1 MNIKLSN
8 LSLDLQNPRYEV
20 QKSQPEALNTIADD
34 QKDKL
39 LALLRDIIENG
50 LNPSDLPIVMPDPRK
65 DNGYIVLE
73 GNRRIAALK
82 LLKKPEIVLEKR
94 LQAKYRKLHDK
105 HKDFK
110 LKTIE
115 CLVVGSREEAN
126 LWIERKHEGEME
138 GIGTIRWTTVQKSRF
153 LSNKSGKDS
162 VILQLIDFMKVI
174 GENDVEFLSQLQ
186 RTKATNMERLLGT
199 PEVRARLGLDYN
211 NGLYS
216 SRILPEEAFRGLKA
230 IIKRLSRSDFNVKS
244 IYHKD
249 DRLTFLNTIPDDE
262 LPDLSKKSDT
272 PWLLKE
278 YSSQEHESKTD
289 TSETSID
296 SESSEKQSNQELKN
310 DNQTRPTSRD
320 TFIPVDLSLPI
331 KNDRINRL
339 FNELKRLSHNMHPN
353 ACAILLRVF
362 IELSVDTFLEEF
374 SLLSKGAVSGS
385 KDSRSLKDKT
395 NTVIQKLE
403 SLNVIDS
410 SFAKGIRSEL
420 NKDHTP
426 VGIDTLHAYVHN
438 SYFNPIPETLMYS
451 WDNIEPFIVALW
463 KAINDKVK

>member
-1 MNIKLSN
+1 MNIKISN

-20 QKSQPEALNTIADD
+20 QKSQSEALNTMADD

-50 LNPSDLPIVMPDPRK
+50 LNPSDLPIVMPDSKK
-65 DNGYIVLE
+65 DKSYIVLE

-82 LLKKPEIVLEKR
+82 LLKKPEIVLDKR

-110 LKTIE
+110 LKTVE

-162 VILQLIDFMKVI
+162 VILQLIDFMKII
-174 GENDVEFLSQLQ
+174 GENDDEFQSQLQ
-186 RTKATNMERLLGT
+186 RTKATNIERLLGT

-249 DRLTFLNTIPDDE
+249 DRLSFLNGIPDDE
-262 LPDLSKKSDT
+262 LPELSKKSDT
-272 PWLLKE
+272 SWLLKDFL
-278 YSSQEHESKTD
+278 SQGQKSKPE
-289 TSETSID
+289 TSETDTD
-296 SESSEKQSNQELKN
+296 SSDRQGNQDSKNENQS
-310 DNQTRPTSRD
+310 RPTSRD
-320 TFIPVDLSLPI
+320 IFIPENLSLPI
-331 KNDRINRL
+331 TNDRINRL
-339 FNELKRLSHNMHPN
+339 FSELKRLSHNIHPN

-362 IELSVDTFLEEF
+362 IELSVDSFLEEF
-374 SLLSKGAVSGS
+374 SLLSKSVVSGS
-385 KDSRSLKDKT
+385 KDSRSLKEKT

-403 SLNVIDS
+403 SLNMIDS
-410 SFAKGIRSEL
+410 SFAKGIRSEM

-438 SYFNPIPETLMYS
+438 SHFNPIPETLMYS

-463 KAINDKVK
+463 KAINEKEK

>member
-1 MNIKLSN
+1 MNIKISN

-20 QKSQPEALNTIADD
+20 QKSQSEALNTMADD

-50 LNPSDLPIVMPDPRK
+50 LNPSDLPIVMPDSKK
-65 DNGYIVLE
+65 DKSYIVLE

-82 LLKKPEIVLEKR
+82 LLKKPEIVLDKR

-110 LKTIE
+110 LKTVE

-162 VILQLIDFMKVI
+162 VILQLIDFMKII
-174 GENDVEFLSQLQ
+174 GENDDEFQSQLQ
-186 RTKATNMERLLGT
+186 RTKATNIERLLGT

-249 DRLTFLNTIPDDE
+249 DRLSFLNGIPDDE
-262 LPDLSKKSDT
+262 LPELSKKSDT
-272 PWLLKE
+272 SWLLKDFL
-278 YSSQEHESKTD
+278 SQGQKSIPE
-289 TSETSID
+289 TSETDTNSSDRQGNQD
-296 SESSEKQSNQELKN
+296 SKNENQS
-310 DNQTRPTSRD
+310 RPTSRD
-320 TFIPVDLSLPI
+320 TFIPENLSLPI
-331 KNDRINRL
+331 TNERINRL
-339 FNELKRLSHNMHPN
+339 FAELKQLSHNQYPN
-353 ACAILLRVF
+353 VCSVLMRVF
-362 IELSVDTFLEEF
+362 IELSVDCYLEKF
-374 SLLSKGAVSGS
+374 DLLKNGAVTGA
-385 KDSRSLKDKT
+385 KDSRDLKQKT
-395 NTVIQKLE
+395 NAVIQ
-403 SLNVIDS
+403 SLTSNKYLDDAL
-410 SFAKGIRSEL
+410 AKGIRAEFNSNQSL
-420 NKDHTP
+420 FS
-426 VGIDTLHAYVHN
+426 IDTLNAYVHN
-438 SYFNPIPETLMYS
+438 SNFNPIPQSIMLS
-451 WDNIEPFIVALW
+451 WDNAQPFVDAIW
-463 KAINDKVK
+463 KAINAKKK

>member
-1 MNIKLSN
+1 MNIKISN

-20 QKSQPEALNTIADD
+20 QKSQSEALNTMADD

-50 LNPSDLPIVMPDPRK
+50 LNPSDLPIVMPDSKK
-65 DNGYIVLE
+65 DKGYIVLE

-82 LLKKPEIVLEKR
+82 LLKKPEIVLDKR

-110 LKTIE
+110 LKTVE
-115 CLVVGSREEAN
+115 CLVVSSREEAN

-162 VILQLIDFMKVI
+162 VILQLIDFMKII
-174 GENDVEFLSQLQ
+174 GENDNEFLSQLQ
-186 RTKATNMERLLGT
+186 RTKATNLERLLGT

-249 DRLTFLNTIPDDE
+249 DRLSFLNGIPDDE
-262 LPDLSKKSDT
+262 LPELSKKSDT
-272 PWLLKE
+272 SWFLKE
-278 YSSQEHESKTD
+278 YNYNSQGQKSKAE
-289 TSETSID
+289 TSETD
-296 SESSEKQSNQELKN
+296 SDSFERQDNHDSKNEDQS
-310 DNQTRPTSRD
+310 RPTSRD
-320 TFIPVDLSLPI
+320 SFIPEDLSLSI
-331 KNDRINRL
+331 TNERINRL
-339 FNELKRLSHNMHPN
+339 FAELKQLSHNQYPN
-353 ACAILLRVF
+353 VCAVLMRVF
-362 IELSVDTFLEEF
+362 IELSVDCYLEKF
-374 SLLSKGAVSGS
+374 DLLKNGAVTGAKDSRDLKQKTNAVIQSLTSHKYLDDTLSKGIRAEFNSNQ
-385 KDSRSLKDKT
+385 SLF
-395 NTVIQKLE
+395 
-403 SLNVIDS
+403 S
-410 SFAKGIRSEL
+410 
-420 NKDHTP
+420 
-426 VGIDTLHAYVHN
+426 IDTLNAYVHN
-438 SYFNPIPETLMYS
+438 SNFNPIPQIIMLS
-451 WDNIEPFIVALW
+451 WDNAQPFVGAIW
-463 KAINDKVK
+463 KAINDKEK

>member
-1 MNIKLSN
+1 MNIKISN

-20 QKSQPEALNTIADD
+20 QKSQSEALNTMADD

-50 LNPSDLPIVMPDPRK
+50 LNPSDLPIVMPDPKK
-65 DNGYIVLE
+65 DKGYIVLE

-82 LLKKPEIVLEKR
+82 LLKKPEIVVEKK

-110 LKTIE
+110 LKTVE

-153 LSNKSGKDS
+153 LSNKSGKDF
-162 VILQLIDFMKVI
+162 VILQLIDFMKII
-174 GENDVEFLSQLQ
+174 GENDDEFQSQLQ
-186 RTKATNMERLLGT
+186 KTKATNLERLLGT

-244 IYHKD
+244 IYLKD
-249 DRLTFLNTIPDDE
+249 DRLSFLNDIPDEE

-272 PWLLKE
+272 SWLLKD
-278 YSSQEHESKTD
+278 YNSKGQRLKTE
-289 TSETSID
+289 TSETD
-296 SESSEKQSNQELKN
+296 KN
-310 DNQTRPTSRD
+310 PSVRQDNQDSKNEDQSRPTSRD
-320 TFIPVDLSLPI
+320 TFVPKDLLLPI
-331 KNDRINRL
+331 SNERINRL
-339 FNELKRLSHNMHPN
+339 FAELKQLSHNQYPN
-353 ACAILLRVF
+353 VCSVLMRVF
-362 IELSVDTFLEEF
+362 IELSVDCYLEQF
-374 SLLSKGAVSGS
+374 NLLRDGVVSGAN
-385 KDSRSLKDKT
+385 DSRDLRQKT
-395 NTVIQKLE
+395 NTVIQHLASNKYLDDT
-403 SLNVIDS
+403 L
-410 SFAKGIRSEL
+410 AKGIRTEF
-420 NKDHTP
+420 NKTQSLFS
-426 VGIDTLHAYVHN
+426 IDTLNAYVHN
-438 SYFNPIPETLMYS
+438 NNFNPIPETLMYS
-451 WDNIEPFIVALW
+451 WDNIEPFVVAIW
-463 KAINDKVK
+463 KAINDKEK